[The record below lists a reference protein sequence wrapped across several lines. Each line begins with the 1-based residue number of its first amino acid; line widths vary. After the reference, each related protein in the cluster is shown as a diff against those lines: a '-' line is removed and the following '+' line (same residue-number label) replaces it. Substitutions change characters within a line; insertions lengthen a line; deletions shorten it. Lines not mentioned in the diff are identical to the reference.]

1 MKFNAGFAADEIA
14 DMERQI
20 KASGHQFVYADKEIS
35 DDDYAEIHFIGM
47 YKGHPV
53 IFDAAIYTLAL
64 AYENELYEA
73 AEQRA
78 LQKYPDY
85 YNGNPKGVSEEDFE
99 DYLALMM
106 AEIEEEG
113 SIKVAEKLEFDESFE
128 YGVGLEV
135 CINVPQLDA
144 NTIDKF
150 ISKFNNNQ
158 FVPDP
163 TLYSFEIVDDDE
175 QEA

>member
-1 MKFNAGFAADEIA
+1 MKFNAGFSADEIA

-20 KASGHQFVYADKEIS
+20 KASGHQFVYADKENS
-35 DDDYAEIHFIGM
+35 NEEYAEIHFIGM

-53 IFDAAIYTLAL
+53 IFDAAIYTLPF
-64 AYENELYEA
+64 AYENELYEM
-73 AEQRA
+73 AEART
-78 LQKYPDY
+78 LEKYPDFY
-85 YNGNPKGVSEEDFE
+85 EGNSAGISEE
-99 DYLALMM
+99 
-106 AEIEEEG
+106 
-113 SIKVAEKLEFDESFE
+113 E

-135 CINVPQLDA
+135 CINELQLDA

-163 TLYSFEIVDDDE
+163 TLYSFEMDE
-175 QEA
+175 EDEDEDKG